1 MAPTVHLV
9 PGRNCGKCNACC
21 KYYDVAELKK
31 PAGQLCQH
39 WKKSSGC
46 TIYETRPAACRDFY
60 CVWLQNA
67 SLDDNWRPDISG
79 FILREIRTG
88 IPSHFVN
95 RVGVVFELSGPR
107 SSINTDRFIQAVAG
121 QIAQRAP
128 VFLSL
133 SRNGKTAH
141 VLLNDRLEAAVAAR
155 QRPALLAA
163 LTAVVADLEAEVRQ
177 RRAGP

>member
-21 KYYDVAELKK
+21 RYYDVAELKK

-67 SLDDNWRPDISG
+67 SMDDGWRPDLSG
-79 FILREIRTG
+79 FILRETYSN
-88 IPSHFVN
+88 IPAHFAV
-95 RVGVVFELSGPR
+95 RHGVVFELCGPN
-107 SSINTDRFIQAVAG
+107 SSINTDRFIQAVAS
-121 QIAQRAP
+121 QVAQRVP
-128 VFLSL
+128 VFLSITREQRI
-133 SRNGKTAH
+133 ST
-141 VLLNDRLEAAVAAR
+141 VFLNDRIEAAVASR
-155 QRPALLAA
+155 QRPALVAA
-163 LTAVVADLEAEVRQ
+163 LTAALADAEQ
-177 RRAGP
+177 GIKHRR